1 MKTKKLF
8 LCMLLVLLS
17 TMTVRA
23 DKYYKMNMKSRVKG
37 ELQFSTGKK
46 YMIFNTA
53 YEGTEPCYGFLYN
66 MGTTFGVHRSTS
78 VDQLIYNG
86 AFVFELENA
95 GDDDPHTFYLK
106 SVPGGGY
113 MDINGHQ
120 SIAPVKLKI
129 YTWKEAQGKADS
141 DSKNDDVYTVA
152 TNGVTLKDNNDL
164 KQACV
169 KSMNGNYSVI
179 SEHLVT
185 TEENHVYLITNE
197 DGTAYFSGSSKNG
210 YKSGSTGHP
219 FAFYECYELTSVGS
233 FDIQDLHIYS
243 RADMFSAQK
252 MYGYI
257 NGADQISHNGETL
270 EGSLGYLIDG
280 DFKTSATTQGD
291 AAVHY
296 YQVNLGTQ
304 AQRLRFYMAR
314 RMDGEYAPI
323 NYELWATN
331 DPDGTWTQ
339 ITFDG
344 GVKTL
349 NSSLDK
355 RLAYISGLIDLGS
368 EYQHIRLQAPG
379 EGNRTSSENYLALSE
394 LYVIPDRGDIN
405 SAIAYF
411 DNTLPVAGT
420 EDVYKQKIEDYNSN
434 PSAVGAQ
441 LFSGVPVPGNKYR
454 IYADAYSD
462 GAYVNRHVSIQEN
475 ADGVKKLTANG
486 DYYSAAGAAQ
496 DAFEWYCEEAP
507 DGKLLFR
514 NVKYPELY
522 LTNIEENLV
531 TSDVN
536 NAKWTINTNLTH
548 HHGVPL
554 LNTNMQ
560 YLAVFN
566 HGDYWQGDV
575 KRAMDQTV
583 TSGLMDY
590 LNTPDNVA
598 DDKEFIGGLC
608 TDFVFIPVDLD
619 ENEARVIVTADDLV
633 KRNSLFKVGGTVY
646 NLPFSRVYKKTE
658 IPTITIDPTAGDFH
672 KFDGFYKGNE
682 EIGETITAADYA
694 EGGKLAGDDKI
705 EARFLVNEEKLPQI
719 SRGQD
724 RILYRIKTRG
734 GKSLTQNAPMH
745 RASLGYEDGEGD
757 DDGVSMEQNKVHYY
771 ASFVSKNESLALLKD
786 NLAAESFF
794 YFTNTEAVS
803 TDDYQAYIN
812 SAVTTFLNKTASEWT
827 AGGSI
832 YHIQPNAVT
841 GGYGFAITRTQLDE
855 ANNPEGWSAE
865 YTDNANI
872 VTERNVEDA
881 NSAWEFERVDDEEAK
896 EELTIYIKGEAA
908 KMIGNLLGEEGKDGL
923 DDTKIDNTIQSIVDI
938 AGGYSID
945 GDGNITVDGT
955 GKIANADTDVADL
968 VGYAQ
973 QLHMLHHQIEYA
985 MQALPQATDEEAES
999 FQPKWYYVKN
1009 VNTQHYAH
1017 YKSADE
1023 LMDLTQNVTDAD
1035 GVLSHLFYFSGDVVN
1050 QGTKDEYLQ
1059 AHIHNFMAMDQ
1070 KDAEKDKTIV
1080 SYNRELFFNGGIKPE
1095 GDGRQTEFYLT
1106 ESEQLKSG
1114 EAWQLTLDYNL
1125 ANGAFFNSWGS
1136 GLLASGGNGTATED
1150 GGNYNDGFQVYLKN
1164 NGQVVIRG
1172 GNFPPKGQQW
1182 NAAYGSGGNDVY
1194 VFSHTVGKYSRL
1206 KVVLTYANKR
1216 LQVAVTNSE
1225 GVTQTI
1231 KESQK
1236 GLSTGL
1242 DYIPC
1247 DNMQTV
1253 KKMASAI
1260 AGSSSFDMKADVV
1273 LAMKWDTHAN
1283 NIANN
1288 GQGDTWYILPSSNTL
1303 YPGLAI
1309 VTESADDT
1317 NMGWSNVNGENK
1329 EIFTGPGVDDFST
1342 WQFEKVVDFGKY
1354 YQDLLA
1360 LYDIKDCVIYNKEL
1374 AALFKLIEEKK
1385 PYIIDDDD
1393 DTDDE
1398 EHFNVVYDAIRKYNG
1413 PMPEELK
1420 APKPGKF
1427 YTIFPASDVEEVE
1440 MCVHVDRA
1448 ANEISTNEV
1457 NRTTKIVTYYQGHD
1471 EYNSRG
1477 VWYFEGT
1484 PEADGF
1490 LPNTGLKLKNL
1501 HTLTSLNE
1509 LGAQGALLTEGGALD
1524 VTLEKQ
1530 GATMVAIRANGNNMA
1545 RGDVAAK
1552 SIIDASTTRTFATDK
1567 ATITFDWAE
1576 LNTHVNGNTGEI
1588 SKDDINTGVVK
1599 TDKGSVAF
1607 STSHSI
1613 MARRSEEEQIEYNTI
1628 CTFANANTSPT
1639 IEHTFTLSGLGD
1651 SFTFNHIAL
1660 DIHAFNAAR
1669 KYQANG
1675 DNVLRQWNVKAQVSD
1690 GNGEFTDFFT
1700 LADIDIAAG
1709 VGTAGDVHQK
1719 WGLAGNEFTTT
1730 TGTLV
1735 VKLTITKGSEN
1746 QGCFF
1751 GLSEVALSNV
1761 GDLWYIE
1768 EIKEPEYIYH
1778 KTSTN
1783 TNGHSTLML
1792 GFNSVIPEGVEAF
1805 YSTAHD
1811 GKILD
1816 EYYLSMKSYGEPADA
1831 ERILPAVT
1839 PVILRNTDKDIVSK
1853 NFKFYYTAK
1862 QAEPVE
1868 DDFTHGSLYFKPIKC
1883 NSFDGAFGSD
1893 VNIYMLHKDNAD
1905 VRMYWVWENYDE
1917 NGNQVGENMDVDGG
1931 EGYVLC
1937 HANKSFIVLPYN
1949 EVGGVSMF
1957 SFRFTGSGGTSI
1969 EGVELEPE
1977 AEYVEA
1983 IYDLQGRKLSEITQP
1998 GIYIINGKKVM
2009 VR

>member
-23 DKYYKMNMKSRVKG
+23 DKYYKMNMKSRVEG
-37 ELQFSTGKK
+37 ALQFSTGKK

-129 YTWKEAQGKADS
+129 YTWKEAQGKDDS
-141 DSKNDDVYTVA
+141 DSKNDDVYTVT
-152 TNGVTLKDNNDL
+152 TNGVTLNDKNDL

-169 KSMNGNYSVI
+169 KSMNKNYSVI

-233 FDIQDLHIYS
+233 FDIQDLHVYS

-257 NGADQISHNGETL
+257 NGANQISHNGETL
-270 EGSLGYLIDG
+270 EGSLDYLIDG

-331 DPDGTWTQ
+331 APDGTWTQ

-344 GVKTL
+344 GAKTL

-355 RLAYISGLIDLGS
+355 RLAYISGIIDLGR

-420 EDVYKQKIEDYNSN
+420 EGEYKQKIEDYNSN

-454 IYADAYSD
+454 IYADAYSA

-475 ADGVKKLTANG
+475 DDGVKKLTANG
-486 DYYSAAGAAQ
+486 DYNSAAGAAQ

-590 LNTPDNVA
+590 LNTPDNID

-619 ENEARVIVTADDLV
+619 ENEVRVIVTADDLV

-672 KFDGFYKGNE
+672 KFVGFYKGDE

-705 EARFLVNEEKLPQI
+705 EARFLVDEDKLPQI

-745 RASLGYEDGEGD
+745 RASLDYEDGEGD
-757 DDGVSMEQNKVHYY
+757 DAGVSMEQNKVHYY

-855 ANNPEGWSAE
+855 ANNPQGWSAE
-865 YTDNANI
+865 YTDNANT

-881 NSAWEFERVDDEEAK
+881 NSAWEFERVDDDEAK

-908 KMIGNLLGEEGKDGL
+908 KMIGNLLGEKGKDGL

-938 AGGYSID
+938 AGDYSID
-945 GDGNITVDGT
+945 SDGNITVDGT
-955 GKIANADTDVADL
+955 GEIAKADTDVADL

-973 QLHMLHHQIEYA
+973 QLHMMHHQIEYA

-1009 VNTQHYAH
+1009 VKTQHYAH

-1080 SYNRELFFNGGIKPE
+1080 SYNRELFFNDGIKPE
-1095 GDGRQTEFYLT
+1095 GDGRQTEIKLT

-1125 ANGAFFNSWGS
+1125 ANGAFFNGWGS

-1150 GGNYNDGFQVYLKN
+1150 GGNYNDGFQIYLKN

-1172 GNFPPKGQQW
+1172 GTLPPNGQQW

-1231 KESQK
+1231 KESEK
-1236 GLSTGL
+1236 GVHTGL

-1253 KKMASAI
+1253 TKMASAI

-1288 GQGDTWYILPSSNTL
+1288 GHGDTWYILPSSNTL

-1309 VTESADDT
+1309 VTESADDA

-1342 WQFEKVVDFGKY
+1342 WQFEKVVDFEKY

-1360 LYDIKDCVIYNKEL
+1360 FYDIKDCVIYNKEL
-1374 AALFKLIEEKK
+1374 AALLKLIEEKK

-1420 APKPGKF
+1420 APKAGVL
-1427 YTIFPASDVEEVE
+1427 YTIRPVVEEFTE
-1440 MCVHVDRA
+1440 NALLVHIDKGNGTYSTKELFNGDVMRVDKSYDSRA
-1448 ANEISTNEV
+1448 AWV
-1457 NRTTKIVTYYQGHD
+1457 
-1471 EYNSRG
+1471 
-1477 VWYFEGT
+1477 FEG
-1484 PEADGF
+1484 ADGSK
-1490 LPNTGLKLKNL
+1490 NTGLQAKNI
-1501 HTLTSLNE
+1501 HTQCYMTA
-1509 LGAQGALLTEGGALD
+1509 LGADASAVNEQDAAT
-1524 VTLEKQ
+1524 VTLKAL
-1530 GATMVAIRANGNNMA
+1530 GACTTMFQVGDKYMNRAGDAETSVEGKVLNN
-1545 RGDVAAK
+1545 
-1552 SIIDASTTRTFATDK
+1552 
-1567 ATITFDWAE
+1567 
-1576 LNTHVNGNTGEI
+1576 
-1588 SKDDINTGVVK
+1588 
-1599 TDKGSVAF
+1599 
-1607 STSHSI
+1607 
-1613 MARRSEEEQIEYNTI
+1613 
-1628 CTFANANTSPT
+1628 
-1639 IEHTFTLSGLGD
+1639 
-1651 SFTFNHIAL
+1651 
-1660 DIHAFNAAR
+1660 
-1669 KYQANG
+1669 
-1675 DNVLRQWNVKAQVSD
+1675 
-1690 GNGEFTDFFT
+1690 
-1700 LADIDIAAG
+1700 
-1709 VGTAGDVHQK
+1709 GTAATK
-1719 WGLAGNEFTTT
+1719 WI
-1730 TGTLV
+1730 V
-1735 VKLTITKGSEN
+1735 
-1746 QGCFF
+1746 
-1751 GLSEVALSNV
+1751 
-1761 GDLWYIE
+1761 E
-1768 EIKEPEYIYH
+1768 EIKNPEESVYFE
-1778 KTSTN
+1778 TSTYEYGYN
-1783 TNGHSTLML
+1783 TLKL
-1792 GFNSVIPEGVEAF
+1792 GFPAYIPEGVEAF
-1805 YSTAHD
+1805 YARIHGD
-1811 GKILD
+1811 IKKD
-1816 EYYLSMKSYGEPADA
+1816 RYVSMVSYGEPTDKV
-1831 ERILPAVT
+1831 RILPSNTAVVLRNVNGEAGVKNYQFRYSATDAT
-1839 PVILRNTDKDIVSK
+1839 PVADKYLHGAL
-1853 NFKFYYTAK
+1853 YYT
-1862 QAEPVE
+1862 VV
-1868 DDFTHGSLYFKPIKC
+1868 DCS
-1883 NSFDGAFGSD
+1883 SFDETDFDGDGKGDGD
-1893 VNIYMLHKDNAD
+1893 VNIYMLQSNKGVAKLYWIYEERSADGSIKDGDANTD
-1905 VRMYWVWENYDE
+1905 
-1917 NGNQVGENMDVDGG
+1917 NGGHIA
-1931 EGYVLC
+1931 C
-1937 HANKSFIVLPYN
+1937 KANKSFVVLPKKVVASTASFSLRHETGETTDIEDVETGDV
-1949 EVGGVSMF
+1949 EV
-1957 SFRFTGSGGTSI
+1957 
-1969 EGVELEPE
+1969 VES
-1977 AEYVEA
+1977 
-1983 IYDLQGRKLSEITQP
+1983 IYDVQGRKLKEIVAP
-1998 GIYIINGKKVM
+1998 GIYIVNGKKVIFK
-2009 VR
+2009 